1 MSDWKGKIVKK
12 GAYIAI
18 VSSLCVV
25 LTGAGMLIIMGYQ
38 SVGTDAAEIADT
50 AIYEEE
56 KETAVVTIDIEKNV
70 PNEETAADMIEEA
83 NDDTEE
89 TKQETDVDMPEET
102 EEDETAEGY
111 VVEDAE
117 IDAYLAD
124 SVIIGDSI
132 VLGYRN
138 YCTKSEEE
146 VLKSIKFLAAGN
158 FSAHNAFWEVSS
170 KSVHPLYQGEQR
182 PVWESVSLV
191 GAENVF
197 ICLGLNDLNIDDKTC
212 ECYQQMISNI
222 LELSPKVSINIIS
235 MTYTL
240 KDQGVGKLN
249 NDEIRI
255 YNGQLQKMAAE
266 NGWGFVNIAPLLAD
280 EEGNL
285 KAEFCSDGFLH
296 QSPAAY
302 EIWTQA
308 LRQYVEKV
316 LGGEKPAEIEISLNE
331 EDEDETNEKK

>member
-1 MSDWKGKIVKK
+1 MKK

-18 VSSLCVV
+18 VSGLCVAFI
-25 LTGAGMLIIMGYQ
+25 GAGALILMGYQ
-38 SVGTDAAEIADT
+38 SIGTDTEKVTDT
-50 AIYEEE
+50 VVYEEE
-56 KETAVVTIDIEKNV
+56 KEAAVITIDARENV
-70 PNEETAADMIEEA
+70 PDEEAAADMIEET
-83 NDDTEE
+83 NDNTEE
-89 TKQETDVDMPEET
+89 TEQETDVDLREGT
-102 EEDETAEGY
+102 EGDEAAGY
-111 VVEDAE
+111 VADDAE

-146 VLKSIKFLAAGN
+146 TLKSIKFLAAGN

-182 PVWESVSLV
+182 PVWESVSLM
-191 GAENVF
+191 GAKNIF

-212 ECYQQMISNI
+212 EYYQQLISNI
-222 LELSPKVSINIIS
+222 LELAPEVSINIIS

-240 KDQGVGKLN
+240 KDQGIGKLN

-255 YNGQLQKMAAE
+255 YNGQLQEMAAE
-266 NGWGFVNIAPLLAD
+266 NSWGFVNIAPLLAD

-285 KAEFCSDGFLH
+285 KDEYCSDGFLH
-296 QSPAAY
+296 QNPAAY
-302 EIWTQA
+302 EIWTRA
-308 LRQYVEKV
+308 LRQYVGKM
-316 LGGEKPAEIEISLNE
+316 LGGETPAEIEISL
-331 EDEDETNEKK
+331 EDEDLDE

>member
-1 MSDWKGKIVKK
+1 MKK

-18 VSSLCVV
+18 VSGLCVV
-25 LTGAGMLIIMGYQ
+25 LTGAGMLFIMGYQ
-38 SVGTDAAEIADT
+38 SVGTDTAEVADT
-50 AIYEEE
+50 AVYEEE
-56 KETAVVTIDIEKNV
+56 KETAAVIAIDDEENV
-70 PNEETAADMIEEA
+70 PNEKAAADTIEEA
-83 NDDTEE
+83 IDDTEE
-89 TKQETDVDMPEET
+89 TEQETDVDLPEET
-102 EEDETAEGY
+102 EEDETAAGY
-111 VVEDAE
+111 VVEDEE

-182 PVWESVSLV
+182 PVWESVSLM
-191 GAENVF
+191 GAKNIF

-222 LELSPKVSINIIS
+222 LELSPEVNINIIS

-249 NDEIRI
+249 NDEIRV
-255 YNGQLQKMAAE
+255 YNEQLQKMAAE

-285 KAEFCSDGFLH
+285 KAGFCSDGFLH

-316 LGGEKPAEIEISLNE
+316 LGGETPAEIEISLNE

>member
-1 MSDWKGKIVKK
+1 MKK
-12 GAYIAI
+12 SAYIAI
-18 VSSLCVV
+18 VSGLCVV
-25 LTGAGMLIIMGYQ
+25 SIGAGALIMIGYK
-38 SVGTDAAEIADT
+38 SLAADTEGTTVT

-56 KETAVVTIDIEKNV
+56 NETVTIDA
-70 PNEETAADMIEEA
+70 EENISNKEAAADMTEEA
-83 NDDTEE
+83 NDDAEE
-89 TKQETDVDMPEET
+89 TEQETDVDLQDGT
-102 EEDETAEGY
+102 EEDEAAAGH

-146 VLKSIKFLAAGN
+146 TLKSIKFLAAGN
-158 FSAHNAFWEVSS
+158 FSVHNALWEVSS

-182 PVWESVSLV
+182 PIWESVSLV
-191 GAENVF
+191 GAKNVF

-212 ECYQQMISNI
+212 ECYQQVISNI
-222 LELSPKVSINIIS
+222 LELSPEVNINIIS
-235 MTYTL
+235 MPYTL

-249 NDEIRI
+249 NEEIRI
-255 YNGQLQKMAAE
+255 YNEQLQKMAAE

-285 KAEFCSDGFLH
+285 KDEYCSDGFLH
-296 QSPAAY
+296 QNPEAY
-302 EIWTQA
+302 KIWTQA
-308 LRQYVEKV
+308 LRQYVGKM
-316 LGGEKPAEIEISLNE
+316 LGGEAPAEIEIFLDDSVDNE
-331 EDEDETNEKK
+331 

>member
-1 MSDWKGKIVKK
+1 MKK

-18 VSSLCVV
+18 VSGLCVV
-25 LTGAGMLIIMGYQ
+25 SIGAGALIMIGYK
-38 SVGTDAAEIADT
+38 SVATATERTAGTV
-50 AIYEEE
+50 IYGEGN
-56 KETAVVTIDIEKNV
+56 ETVTIDTEEKI
-70 PNEETAADMIEEA
+70 PNEEAAAYMMEEA

-89 TKQETDVDMPEET
+89 TEQEMDVDLQEGT
-102 EEDETAEGY
+102 EENEAAAGY

-138 YCTKSEEE
+138 YCTRSEEE
-146 VLKSIKFLAAGN
+146 TLKSIKFLAAGN
-158 FSAHNAFWEVSS
+158 FSVHNALWEVSS

-182 PVWESVSLV
+182 PIWESVSLV
-191 GAENVF
+191 GAKNVF

-212 ECYQQMISNI
+212 ECYQQVIRNI
-222 LELSPKVSINIIS
+222 LELSPEVNINIIS

-249 NDEIRI
+249 NEEIRI
-255 YNGQLQKMAAE
+255 YNEQLQKMAAE

-285 KAEFCSDGFLH
+285 KDEYCSDGFLH
-296 QSPAAY
+296 QNPEAY
-302 EIWTQA
+302 KIWTQA
-308 LRQYVEKV
+308 LRQYVGKM
-316 LGGEKPAEIEISLNE
+316 LGGETPAEIEISLEDSVDNE
-331 EDEDETNEKK
+331 EP

>member
-1 MSDWKGKIVKK
+1 
-12 GAYIAI
+12 
-18 VSSLCVV
+18 
-25 LTGAGMLIIMGYQ
+25 MLIIMGYQ
-38 SVGTDAAEIADT
+38 SVNTDTAEMADN

-56 KETAVVTIDIEKNV
+56 KETAAVIAIDDEENV
-70 PNEETAADMIEEA
+70 ANEEAAAADMIEEA
-83 NDDTEE
+83 IDDTGE
-89 TKQETDVDMPEET
+89 TKQETDVDLQEGTEQEADADLQEET
-102 EEDETAEGY
+102 EEY

-138 YCTKSEEE
+138 YCAKSEEE
-146 VLKSIKFLAAGN
+146 ALKSIKFLAAGN

-170 KSVHPLYQGEQR
+170 KSVHPLYQGEQH

-191 GAENVF
+191 GAQNIF

-222 LELSPKVSINIIS
+222 LELSPEVNINIIS

-255 YNGQLQKMAAE
+255 YNEQLQEMAAE

-285 KAEFCSDGFLH
+285 KTEYCSDGFLH

-302 EIWTQA
+302 KIWTQA
-308 LRQYVEKV
+308 LRQYVGKM
-316 LGGEKPAEIEISLNE
+316 LGGETPAEIEISLDEENE
-331 EDEDETNEKK
+331 EEMNEKI

>member
-1 MSDWKGKIVKK
+1 MKK

-18 VSSLCVV
+18 VSGLCAVSI
-25 LTGAGMLIIMGYQ
+25 GAGALIMMGYK
-38 SVGTDAAEIADT
+38 SVAAAPEGMSVT

-56 KETAVVTIDIEKNV
+56 KETVTTVAEENI
-70 PNEETAADMIEEA
+70 PNEEAAAYMMEEA

-89 TKQETDVDMPEET
+89 TEQEMDVDLQEGT
-102 EEDETAEGY
+102 EENEAAAGY

-138 YCTKSEEE
+138 YCTRSEEE
-146 VLKSIKFLAAGN
+146 TLKSIKFLAAGN
-158 FSAHNAFWEVSS
+158 FSAHNALWEVSS

-182 PVWESVSLV
+182 PVWESVSLI
-191 GAENVF
+191 GAKNIF
-197 ICLGLNDLNIDDKTC
+197 ICVGLNDLNIDDKTC
-212 ECYQQMISNI
+212 DCYQQVISNI
-222 LELSPKVSINIIS
+222 LELSPKVNINIIS
-235 MTYTL
+235 MPYTL

-255 YNGQLQKMAAE
+255 YNEQLQKMAAE

-285 KAEFCSDGFLH
+285 KDEYCSDGFLH
-296 QSPAAY
+296 QNPEAY
-302 EIWTQA
+302 KIWTQA
-308 LRQYVEKV
+308 LRQYVGKV
-316 LGGEKPAEIEISLNE
+316 LGGEAPAEIEISLEDSADNE
-331 EDEDETNEKK
+331 EP